1 MCSRT
6 IRPNSRCLSF
16 FVFILVAAGA
26 TSVAG
31 AAESSP
37 GDLGDPVA
45 PGDPSDKPDSHIG
58 TNPARDGR
66 EGGETIADA
75 IFIPEPWFQ
84 DTGATCDNIDD
95 YDEICPY
102 PGSTSPDVVYS
113 LEYYGCVYLAVDL
126 YGSSY
131 DTKVYIYDD
140 QMNVL
145 ACNDDYYSDFTSRV
159 ELYGDYTGIIY
170 IVVDGYGGDCGEY
183 VMFVE
188 GGVPPPPYDVECPDG
203 AQIEQEPWPADGYVD
218 EYNGGCEA
226 DLHAFQQL
234 APMPGLTELDFCG
247 LSGWYVTDGTDYRD
261 TDWFQV
267 IAAGNEI
274 TWTVDSQYY
283 WTVCSSA
290 EVIDCDQPW
299 SVLQEM
305 VVGLGVIETM
315 TIATTPGQ
323 VVTLWVMPGV
333 VEAPPCEV
341 DPFEYAFHLSGVSG
355 VTAIEPATWSGVKRL
370 YR

>member
-188 GGVPPPPYDVECPDG
+188 GGSRRHHTMLNARTVHRSNRNHGRPTVTSTSTTAVARRIFTPSSSWHQCP
-203 AQIEQEPWPADGYVD
+203 A
-218 EYNGGCEA
+218 
-226 DLHAFQQL
+226 
-234 APMPGLTELDFCG
+234 
-247 LSGWYVTDGTDYRD
+247 
-261 TDWFQV
+261 
-267 IAAGNEI
+267 
-274 TWTVDSQYY
+274 
-283 WTVCSSA
+283 
-290 EVIDCDQPW
+290 
-299 SVLQEM
+299 
-305 VVGLGVIETM
+305 
-315 TIATTPGQ
+315 
-323 VVTLWVMPGV
+323 
-333 VEAPPCEV
+333 
-341 DPFEYAFHLSGVSG
+341 
-355 VTAIEPATWSGVKRL
+355 
-370 YR
+370 